1 MKICLITPTPPDI
14 NAFGTRIISSVLK
27 KEGFET
33 RIIFLPGGIEH
44 LRFDSSFVYQ
54 YPEHTLKQITDL
66 CADANLI
73 GFSVMSLYF
82 DRAAQ
87 VSKHLREKLGIP
99 IIWGG
104 VHPTYRPEQSLEYAD
119 MVCVGEGE
127 GTVIELARRIAR
139 GDERRD
145 VPACW
150 SKNGGVIAK
159 NAPSPII
166 QQLDELPFAD
176 YEIENHYVFQWRTGN
191 IVPIDEAEMKQQFL
205 KLPYFRDTHRI
216 AYRTMTSRGCPH
228 KCSYCAS
235 SATMQLRRRS
245 VGNVMDEL
253 EEVLKRFSY
262 IELISFFDDTFF
274 AAPVEYFE
282 EFRDQYKKRI
292 GLPFHAQCSPTTLTE
307 KKLSLLLD
315 AGLYYTEMGIQ
326 TGSDR
331 IKKMY
336 RRTDPNQKMIE
347 AAALLDRHRAS
358 MLVPDYHVIL
368 DNPWE
373 TREDVEDTLQLL
385 LKLPGKFKLQ
395 ISSLVFFPGTEL
407 NERARQE
414 GIVKDELKEVC
425 RKPFTHPKGTYLN
438 YLIFLSGFP
447 VIPRRLLRLL
457 SRKSFVNVFHS
468 QEPSKVYHVLVGL
481 TNRIRI
487 ALKGIKA
494 VLTGDFGRIINYFKL
509 AR

>member
-1 MKICLITPTPPDI
+1 MNIVLITPTPPDI

-27 KEGFET
+27 REGFRT
-33 RIIFLPGGIEH
+33 KTIFLPGGIEH
-44 LRFDSSFVYQ
+44 LKFDSSYVYQ
-54 YPEHTLKQITDL
+54 YPERTLGLITDL
-66 CADANLI
+66 CRDADLI

-87 VSKHLREKLGIP
+87 VTRHLREQLRVP

-104 VHPTYRPEQSLEYAD
+104 VHPTYRPEQSLDLAD
-119 MVCVGEGE
+119 MICIGEGE
-127 GTVIELARRIAR
+127 HAVTELAQRISR
-139 GDERRD
+139 GDHTRD
-145 VPACW
+145 IPGCW
-150 SKNGGVIAK
+150 SKTDGVISR
-159 NAPSPII
+159 NEPGPVV
-166 QQLDELPFAD
+166 QHLDEQPFAD
-176 YEIENHYVFQWRTGN
+176 YDLRDQYVFQWRTGD
-191 IVPIDEAEMKQQFL
+191 IVPLDDGTMKEQFL
-205 KLPYFRDTHRI
+205 KLPYFHDKHRI

-245 VGNVMDEL
+245 VDNVMREL
-253 EEVLKRFSY
+253 EDILRRFPY

-282 EFRDQYKKRI
+282 EFRDQYKERI

-307 KKLSLLLD
+307 KKLALLLD

-336 RRTDPNQKMIE
+336 RRMDSNDKMIE
-347 AAALLDRHRAS
+347 AASLLHKYRS
-358 MLVPDYHVIL
+358 QMLVPDYHVIL

-373 TREDVEDTLQLL
+373 TTEDVQDTLRLL
-385 LKLPGKFKLQ
+385 LSLPGKFKLQ

-407 NERARQE
+407 NDRARRE
-414 GIVKDELKEVC
+414 GLIKDELKEVC
-425 RKPFTHPKGTYLN
+425 RKPFTHPNGTFLN

-447 VIPRRLLRLL
+447 AMPRWLLKLL
-457 SRKSFVNVFHS
+457 SREGFVKALHS
-468 QEPSKVYHVLVGL
+468 QKPSPVYHVLVGL
-481 TNRIRI
+481 TNRARL
-487 ALKGIKA
+487 ALKGVKA
-494 VLTGDFGRIINYFKL
+494 VLTGDLRRIINYFRL